1 MSSVRFGDGKTI
13 CFLSSCPLSIRGTEL
28 PKRWWGRAWHFLCAP
43 SVSSETALGSYS
55 TFERNIY
62 VILPSKRRKQC
73 SGSVFPMLIFSGTD
87 DQDASADIPA
97 VHHLR
102 VNVMCVRCARRL
114 NQTFGLSCSNS
125 LISNLAQIAT
135 IFASCFMVASS
146 RLRSPSAVQGLPG
159 GSRARALWG
168 HMH

>member
-1 MSSVRFGDGKTI
+1 MAKQFVFYHHVRSAFEE
-13 CFLSSCPLSIRGTEL
+13 LSSPNGGGVAPGTSFVRPLSRQ
-28 PKRWWGRAWHFLCAP
+28 KRLWARTRLLSAI
-43 SVSSETALGSYS
+43 S
-55 TFERNIY
+55 T
-62 VILPSKRRKQC
+62 LPSKRRKQC